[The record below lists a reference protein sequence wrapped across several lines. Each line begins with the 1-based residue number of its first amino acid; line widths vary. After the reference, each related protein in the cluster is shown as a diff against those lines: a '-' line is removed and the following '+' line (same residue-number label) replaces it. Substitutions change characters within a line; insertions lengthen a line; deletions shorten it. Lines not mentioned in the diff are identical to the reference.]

1 MRRRRRCKLTSEY
14 TFGPSPVPRSS
25 DQTRPA
31 ILQAAYKL
39 FRRRGFFRVGMDEIA
54 VAAGVTKKTLYYHF
68 DSKDA
73 LLTAVLASQ
82 HERAFAEFQTYG
94 IDLSGGAEQLIDKLF
109 KGLATW
115 SAKPRWAGSGFT
127 RLAIELAD
135 LNGHPARS
143 MARKH
148 KALME
153 RQLAS
158 LLAEAKV
165 PSPGERAREL
175 FLLVEGAMVMILVH
189 GDRDYCTAAAEA
201 AKRLVMGQPAGSLAI
216 GEIDGA

>member
-1 MRRRRRCKLTSEY
+1 MSGTRGCKLTSEY
-14 TFGPSPVPRSS
+14 TFIVVSPVPRSS
-25 DQTRPA
+25 DRTRPD

-54 VAAGVTKKTLYYHF
+54 RTAGVTKRTLYYHF

-82 HERAFAEFQTYG
+82 HERAFGAFQTYG
-94 IDLSGGAEQLIDKLF
+94 IDLSGGPEQLIDKLF
-109 KGLATW
+109 GGLARW

-135 LNGHPARS
+135 LSGHPARS
-143 MARKH
+143 MAHQH

-153 RQLAS
+153 QQLAT
-158 LLAEAKV
+158 LLAKANV
-165 PSPGERAREL
+165 AAPRERAREL
-175 FLLVEGAMVMILVH
+175 VLLVEGAMVMLLIH
-189 GDRDYCTAAAEA
+189 GDRDYCTAAVEA
-201 AKRLVMGQPAGSLAI
+201 AKRLVVDRPAV
-216 GEIDGA
+216 

>member
-1 MRRRRRCKLTSEY
+1 M
-14 TFGPSPVPRSS
+14 PRSS
-25 DQTRPA
+25 DQTKRV

-54 VAAGVTKKTLYYHF
+54 SAVGVTKKTLYYHF

-82 HERAFAEFQTYG
+82 HERAFAEFQNYG
-94 IDLSGGAEQLIDKLF
+94 IDLSGGPEQLVDKLF
-109 KGLATW
+109 GGLATW

-135 LNGHPARS
+135 LSGHPARS
-143 MARKH
+143 MARQH

-153 RQLAS
+153 KQLAT
-158 LLAEAKV
+158 LLAEADV

-175 FLLVEGAMVMILVH
+175 FLLIEGAMVMILVH
-189 GDRDYCTAAAEA
+189 GDRNYCTAAADA
-201 AKRLVMGQPAGSLAI
+201 AKRLIGNGPAVG
-216 GEIDGA
+216 G

>member
-1 MRRRRRCKLTSEY
+1 M
-14 TFGPSPVPRSS
+14 PRAS
-25 DQTRPA
+25 DETRPE

-54 VAAGVTKKTLYYHF
+54 DAAGVTKRTLYYHF

-82 HERAFAEFQTYG
+82 HERTFADFQNFGIEF
-94 IDLSGGAEQLIDKLF
+94 SGGADVLIDKLF
-109 KGLATW
+109 EGLVKW
-115 SAKPRWAGSGFT
+115 SSKPRWAGSGFT

-135 LNGHPARS
+135 LSGHPARVI
-143 MARKH
+143 ARQH

-153 RQLAS
+153 RHLEM

-165 PSPGERAREL
+165 PSPKERAREL
-175 FLLVEGAMVMILVH
+175 FLLIEGAMVMILIH
-189 GDRDYCTAAAEA
+189 GDQSYCSAAADA
-201 AKRLVMGQPAGSLAI
+201 AKRLMAAEVEFPQHDTRPTHA
-216 GEIDGA
+216 

>member
-1 MRRRRRCKLTSEY
+1 MPGARGCKLTSEY
-14 TFGPSPVPRSS
+14 TFIGFSPVPRSS
-25 DQTRPA
+25 DQTRPD

-54 VAAGVTKKTLYYHF
+54 RTAGVTKRTLYYHF

-82 HERAFAEFQTYG
+82 HERAFGAFQTYG
-94 IDLSGGAEQLIDKLF
+94 IDLSGGPEQLIDKLF
-109 KGLATW
+109 GGLARW

-135 LNGHPARS
+135 LSGHPARS
-143 MARKH
+143 MAHQH

-153 RQLAS
+153 QQLAT
-158 LLAEAKV
+158 LLAKANV
-165 PSPGERAREL
+165 AAPRERAREL
-175 FLLVEGAMVMILVH
+175 VLLVEGAMVMLLIH
-189 GDRDYCTAAAEA
+189 GDRDYCIAAVEA
-201 AKRLVMGQPAGSLAI
+201 AKRLVVDRPAV
-216 GEIDGA
+216 

>member
-1 MRRRRRCKLTSEY
+1 MPGARGCKLTSEY
-14 TFGPSPVPRSS
+14 TFIGVSPVPRSS
-25 DQTRPA
+25 DRTRPD

-54 VAAGVTKKTLYYHF
+54 RAAGVTKRTLYYHF

-82 HERAFAEFQTYG
+82 HERAFGEFQTYG
-94 IDLSGGAEQLIDKLF
+94 IDLSGGPEQLIDKLF
-109 KGLATW
+109 GGLARW

-135 LNGHPARS
+135 LSGHPARS
-143 MARKH
+143 MARQH
-148 KALME
+148 KGLME
-153 RQLAS
+153 QQLAT

-165 PSPGERAREL
+165 ASPRERAREL
-175 FLLVEGAMVMILVH
+175 FLLVEGAMVMLLIH
-189 GDRDYCTAAAEA
+189 GDQDYCDAAAEA
-201 AKRLVMGQPAGSLAI
+201 AKRLVVDRPAV
-216 GEIDGA
+216 

>member
-1 MRRRRRCKLTSEY
+1 MSRPRGCKLTSEY
-14 TFGPSPVPRSS
+14 TFIGVSPVPRSS
-25 DQTRPA
+25 DRTRPD

-54 VAAGVTKKTLYYHF
+54 RTAGVTKRTLYYHF

-82 HERAFAEFQTYG
+82 HERAFGAFQTYG
-94 IDLSGGAEQLIDKLF
+94 IDLSGGPEQLIDKLF
-109 KGLATW
+109 GGLARW

-135 LNGHPARS
+135 LSGHPARS
-143 MARKH
+143 MAHQH

-153 RQLAS
+153 QQLAT
-158 LLAEAKV
+158 LLAKANV
-165 PSPGERAREL
+165 AAPRERAREL
-175 FLLVEGAMVMILVH
+175 VLLVEGAMVMLLIH
-189 GDRDYCTAAAEA
+189 GDRDYCTAAVEA
-201 AKRLVMGQPAGSLAI
+201 AKRLVVDRPAV
-216 GEIDGA
+216 